1 MAAVISVLLGE
12 PRDRGVETADGNI
25 HNTTK
30 LACGE
35 RVQNNM
41 RVYPTQG
48 ETVVPYVYI

>member
-12 PRDRGVETADGNI
+12 PREGGRDGRREYSY
-25 HNTTK
+25 TTK